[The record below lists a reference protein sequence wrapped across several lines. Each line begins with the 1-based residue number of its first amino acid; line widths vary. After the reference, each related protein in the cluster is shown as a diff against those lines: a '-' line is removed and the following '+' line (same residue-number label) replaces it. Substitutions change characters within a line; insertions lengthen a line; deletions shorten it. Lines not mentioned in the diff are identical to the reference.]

1 MARVPG
7 SKNVAIANLFRGT
20 CAEYTPIELY
30 LLSVLDEIDE
40 HHPIIDRLSRRGVVV
55 NFDELAAVETLG
67 RAACA
72 APGIVSLTI
81 CPTMGCNFDCPQD
94 EPGGAG
100 RRRGARRAH
109 ARGLRR
115 SPARRHLVRRRAAAV
130 PRRHR
135 VALRAPDGPRGGEGL
150 HLQGW
155 HHHQRLPARPG
166 RRRHAREGQGR
177 HRAGD
182 HRRARAHPRRDAA
195 PRGRRRELRA
205 HHLQPPRPQDPVQGH
220 HQAQRPRGQPCR
232 DGRARGPGQAH
243 GRGVGQ
249 PARLLPRAGER
260 LRGGGRP
267 RRAGRAPVRLVRKR
281 GRRPSGGEALCAWQ
295 GILLRRLHALER
307 RR

>member
-1 MARVPG
+1 MRRVHAHRALPAVRARRDRRAP
-7 SKNVAIANLFRGT
+7 
-20 CAEYTPIELY
+20 P
-30 LLSVLDEIDE
+30 
-40 HHPIIDRLSRRGVVV
+40 HHRQALPSRRRR
-55 NFDELAAVETLG
+55 ELR
-67 RAACA
+67 RARRRRDARPRCMRR
-72 APGIVSLTI
+72 PGHRLAHDLSHDGLQLRLPVLLRE
-81 CPTMGCNFDCPQD
+81 PPRRQD
-94 EPGGAG
+94 ESGGAG

-150 HLQGW
+150 HLQGR

-166 RRRHAREGQGR
+166 CRRHAREGQGR

-182 HRRARAHPRRDAA
+182 HRRPRAHSRRDAA
-195 PRGRRRELRA
+195 PRGRRRDLRA

-267 RRAGRAPVRLVRKR
+267 WRAGRAPVRLVRKR